1 MKEVVGKNI
10 HQAARTS
17 SVRWLRL
24 FGVPK
29 VLDNVVLCL
38 LPLWSPIGVVVVLN
52 SSSCF
57 LRRKSRPHPRT
68 RTQTAPSQSSG
79 ARCMFSKASFS
90 SAFSFL
96 MLCGFLV
103 GGGRCSV
110 KNNGFAKFMKNGIQV
125 SSHLHS
131 D

>member
-52 SSSCF
+52 F
-57 LRRKSRPHPRT
+57 QLL
-68 RTQTAPSQSSG
+68 
-79 ARCMFSKASFS
+79 FSEEEL
-90 SAFSFL
+90 SATP
-96 MLCGFLV
+96 
-103 GGGRCSV
+103 
-110 KNNGFAKFMKNGIQV
+110 K
-125 SSHLHS
+125 